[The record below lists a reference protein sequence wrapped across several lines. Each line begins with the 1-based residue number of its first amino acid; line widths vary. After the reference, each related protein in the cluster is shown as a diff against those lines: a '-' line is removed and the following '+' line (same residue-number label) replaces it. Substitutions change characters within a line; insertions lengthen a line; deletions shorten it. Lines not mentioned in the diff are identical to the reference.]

1 MTHRRCAALV
11 RAAALILVLCSGFS
25 CSGGGRYGNRGWVAP
40 PQQQAPPLAVVPAPP
55 APVRQTPVAPLPPVP
70 AIALTPTA
78 HPEALNL
85 LVQAARSGAPIVRAH
100 ALEALVCTPASL
112 ALVAPAA
119 LGDVNPGVR
128 FVALM
133 AVGEARCTD
142 LLPIVEPLL
151 LDDNAS
157 VRCAAIF
164 CLNSLGRQVDQTPL
178 AEALYSSDPTLCG
191 NGVLILGLLGNG
203 SAAGLL
209 REAVEGESAHADPAQ
224 SRILELQV
232 AEALVLLGDRTYLD
246 AIHAALFAPAEQ
258 SEMIMLGCQI
268 CGNIRDPD
276 SGQMLL
282 RLLEAPPPFQRP
294 IEIRLAAA
302 ESLIQTGA
310 RAQERCLAL
319 AQAGAVEPDPLIRAQ
334 AASLFG
340 RLGGPMAVQELERL
354 LRDESPV
361 VQIAASAAL
370 NRIDTGCT
378 AR

>member
-1 MTHRRCAALV
+1 MAL
-11 RAAALILVLCSGFS
+11 
-25 CSGGGRYGNRGWVAP
+25 P
-40 PQQQAPPLAVVPAPP
+40 
-55 APVRQTPVAPLPPVP
+55 
-70 AIALTPTA
+70 PTA

-85 LVQAARSGAPIVRAH
+85 LVQAARSSPPVIRAH
-100 ALEALVCTPASL
+100 ALEALVCS
-112 ALVAPAA
+112 PAA
-119 LGDVNPGVR
+119 LAIAAPSALGDPNPGVR

-133 AVGEARCTD
+133 AVGNARCTQ
-142 LLPIVEPLL
+142 LLPFVEPLL
-151 LDDNAS
+151 MDDNAS

-164 CLNSLGRQVDQTPL
+164 CLNSLGRQVDQNPL
-178 AEALYSSDPTLCG
+178 GEALFSNDPTLCG
-191 NGVLILGLLGNG
+191 NAVLILGLLGNQ

-258 SEMIMLGCQI
+258 SEMIMLGCQV

-302 ESLIQTGA
+302 QALIQTGA
-310 RAQERCLAL
+310 RAQDRCLAL
-319 AQAGAVEPDPLIRAQ
+319 AQAGSAEQDPLVRAQ

-340 RLGGPMAVQELERL
+340 RLGGPMAVMQLEAL
-354 LRDESPV
+354 LRDESPL
-361 VQIAASAAL
+361 VQIAAAAAL
-370 NRIDTGCT
+370 IRIDTGCT